1 MENRVSRVS
10 RVAVAVT
17 ALILSAP
24 VAAAQDV
31 DAIGALLDQAQPTSE
46 TLSTSPTAPPPV
58 QAPALE
64 TPAPTAVPAPS
75 APVATAPPVNTSPP
89 PAAYI
94 PPPAYNSPPA
104 VQPPLPYVNTPVYR
118 PPVYTPPVYT
128 PPLYTPP
135 PYVAP
140 APRRPRLT
148 APVHIDEIGKTPEAP
163 PTAVD
168 LSYEARMRSSFN
180 SAQGLQGPLDGAW
193 SLRAGGADLYDLQLV
208 DSGSG
213 NLEGAWRDPRRRG
226 ANDASGFIDTISRVG
241 GQLIIRLT
249 PRPGAEPSILMLN
262 ADSNGTWSGDL
273 TERGERRSVTMRRN

>member
-1 MENRVSRVS
+1 MSRVW
-10 RVAVAVT
+10 RVAAAFT
-17 ALILSAP
+17 GLILIAP
-24 VAAAQDV
+24 VAAAQDA
-31 DAIGALLDQAQPTSE
+31 DPIGALLDQAQPAPE
-46 TLSTSPTAPPPV
+46 AIPTSPTAPPPAAPVSPPPV
-58 QAPALE
+58 QAPAPE
-64 TPAPTAVPAPS
+64 APAPTAAPVPS
-75 APVATAPPVNTSPP
+75 APVVTAPPVSTSPP
-89 PAAYI
+89 PAAYT
-94 PPPAYNSPPA
+94 PPPVYNSPAA
-104 VQPPLPYVNTPVYR
+104 VQAPLPYVNTPPVYR
-118 PPVYTPPVYT
+118 PPVYTPPA
-128 PPLYTPP
+128 YTPP

-193 SLRAGGADLYDLQLV
+193 SLKAGGAELYDLQLV

-226 ANDASGFIDTISRVG
+226 ANDASGFIDSISRVG

-262 ADSNGTWSGDL
+262 ADSSGTWSGEL

>member
-1 MENRVSRVS
+1 MSIVW
-10 RVAVAVT
+10 RVAVALT

-24 VAAAQDV
+24 VAAAQDL
-31 DAIGALLDQAQPTSE
+31 DPIGALLDQAQTPSEATPTS
-46 TLSTSPTAPPPV
+46 PPAAPAV
-58 QAPALE
+58 AAPALE
-64 TPAPTAVPAPS
+64 TPPATAAPVRS

-89 PAAYI
+89 PAAYM
-94 PPPAYNSPPA
+94 PPSTYGGPAA
-104 VQPPLPYVNTPVYR
+104 VQPPLPYVNTPPAYR
-118 PPVYTPPVYT
+118 PPA
-128 PPLYTPP
+128 YTPP
-135 PYVAP
+135 PYVP
-140 APRRPRLT
+140 ARPRRPQLT

-193 SLRAGGADLYDLQLV
+193 TLRGGGAELYDLQLV

-226 ANDASGFIDTISRVG
+226 ATDASGFIDTISRVG
-241 GQLIIRLT
+241 GQLVIRIT

-262 ADSNGTWSGDL
+262 AEANGIWSGEL

>member
-1 MENRVSRVS
+1 MENRVSRVW
-10 RVAVAVT
+10 RVAAAFT

-24 VAAAQDV
+24 VAAAQDL
-31 DAIGALLDQAQPTSE
+31 DPIGALLDQAQPGSE
-46 TLSTSPTAPPPV
+46 TIPQSPTPSPPPTA
-58 QAPALE
+58 AP
-64 TPAPTAVPAPS
+64 VPS
-75 APVATAPPVNTSPP
+75 APVTTAPPVGASPP
-89 PAAYI
+89 PAAYT
-94 PPPAYNSPPA
+94 PPPVYNSPAA
-104 VQPPLPYVNTPVYR
+104 VQPQLPYVNTPPVYR
-118 PPVYTPPVYT
+118 PPA
-128 PPLYTPP
+128 YTPP

-193 SLRAGGADLYDLQLV
+193 TLRAGGAELYDLQLV

-226 ANDASGFIDTISRVG
+226 ATDASGFIDTISRVG

-262 ADSNGTWSGDL
+262 ADSNGTWSGEL

>member
-1 MENRVSRVS
+1 MSRVW
-10 RVAVAVT
+10 RVAAALT
-17 ALILSAP
+17 GLILSAP

-31 DAIGALLDQAQPTSE
+31 DAIGALLDQAQPASE
-46 TLSTSPTAPPPV
+46 AIPTPPTAPP
-58 QAPALE
+58 APALG
-64 TPAPTAVPAPS
+64 TPAPTVAPVPS
-75 APVATAPPVNTSPP
+75 APVATAPPFGASPP

-94 PPPAYNSPPA
+94 PPPVYSSPPA
-104 VQPPLPYVNTPVYR
+104 VQPPLPYVNTPPVYR
-118 PPVYTPPVYT
+118 PPVYTPPAYI
-128 PPLYTPP
+128 PP

-140 APRRPRLT
+140 TPRRPRLT

-193 SLRAGGADLYDLQLV
+193 TLRAGGSELYDLQLV

-226 ANDASGFIDTISRVG
+226 ATDASGFIDTISRVG
-241 GQLIIRLT
+241 GQLVIRLT

-262 ADSNGTWSGDL
+262 ADSNGTWSGEL